1 MTTTPTTPTTLKGGC
16 FCGRVRYEATGTPF
30 HETNCHCAICRGTTG
45 AAVVAW
51 FSVERS
57 MFRFTEGEPTRFK
70 STRRGTRGFC
80 SQCGTQLTFE
90 TDDYPGEVDVTICS
104 LDDPESVRPR
114 DETWIS
120 SKLGWVVLDRRL
132 PQHRSGAP
140 GR

>member
-1 MTTTPTTPTTLKGGC
+1 MVTILKGGC

-45 AAVVAW
+45 AAAVAW
-51 FSVERS
+51 FSVERTL
-57 MFRFTEGEPTRFK
+57 FRFTEGEPTRFK

-80 SQCGTQLTFE
+80 SHCGTQLIFE

-120 SKLGWVVLDRRL
+120 SKLGWVALDRRL